1 MSGKSR
7 CGSCR
12 FFEYDEETGSSC
24 CSQDLDEDETER
36 FLRAAADA
44 CPFFSFLGEAVRAA
58 PEELRQREQDR

>member
-7 CGSCR
+7 CENCR
-12 FFEYDEETGSSC
+12 FFEYDEETGGC
-24 CSQDLDEDETER
+24 CCQDLDEDEMER

-58 PEELRQREQDR
+58 PDELRQREQDR